1 MKSHTLQQNTGKKSK
16 LVKHKRWFTLKLEV
30 LLYRYRGALAI
41 SSILVATS
49 LPCHHLY
56 YGGFSLQHFSAKQMS
71 RFPSKMI
78 FALLSLRA
86 VAGRGGDFTWG
97 EKLPGSCGWAGTKR
111 EAPLMC
117 LPPCV
122 PWGPGGESAH
132 PRHSPGSRYRRTE
145 HAGHGQVGALSAVGV
160 AHRETSSC
168 TPSSALGNV
177 SLEATSSRSGTAGT
191 ENLPWTGPIPA
202 PGYAPPTPISVM
214 KAPRAHPQPPAQRPA
229 PREPIPCHGMG
240 SQGAKHARVTSPDHR
255 LAKGFVK
262 ESPGAPSAGWV
273 CTLWVSGLWPPG
285 QVASR

>member
-16 LVKHKRWFTLKLEV
+16 LVKHKRWFTLKVEV
-30 LLYRYRGALAI
+30 LLYRYRGTLAI

-49 LPCHHLY
+49 FPCHHLY
-56 YGGFSLQHFSAKQMS
+56 YCAFSLQHFSAKQMS

-117 LPPCV
+117 LPLCV
-122 PWGPGGESAH
+122 HWGPGGESAH

-168 TPSSALGNV
+168 TSLGKCLFGSNVLSQRHSRNREPAMDRPHPSPRICTAHSHQCHEGTK
-177 SLEATSSRSGTAGT
+177 STPTTTSSEASTKGADSMSRHGISRSEAC
-191 ENLPWTGPIPA
+191 TG
-202 PGYAPPTPISVM
+202 
-214 KAPRAHPQPPAQRPA
+214 H
-229 PREPIPCHGMG
+229 
-240 SQGAKHARVTSPDHR
+240 VT
-255 LAKGFVK
+255 
-262 ESPGAPSAGWV
+262 
-273 CTLWVSGLWPPG
+273 
-285 QVASR
+285 